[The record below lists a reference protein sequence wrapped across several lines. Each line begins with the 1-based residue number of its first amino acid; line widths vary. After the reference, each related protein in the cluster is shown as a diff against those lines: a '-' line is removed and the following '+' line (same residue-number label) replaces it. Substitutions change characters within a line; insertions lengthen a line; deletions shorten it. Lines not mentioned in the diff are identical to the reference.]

1 MKIFLAILLANLITV
16 TAFIGY
22 QNYESKIQKEHD
34 LKVIGA
40 LSLAESRLSLYNT
53 RQRLGSSSLSDLTSH
68 RESVEEMKNDAPKL
82 AALAEEPRNSAIY
95 ASRLKDY
102 AFKFEYVTKSK
113 RSRPSRYRQFRAVAQ
128 SRRSR
133 FVCHRT
139 KCLI

>member
-82 AALAEEPRNSAIY
+82 AALAEEPRTSAIY

-102 AFKFEYVTKSK
+102 AFKFEYVTK
-113 RSRPSRYRQFRAVAQ
+113 
-128 SRRSR
+128 
-133 FVCHRT
+133 
-139 KCLI
+139 